1 MLSHIIRGYPQSL
14 ETNILI
20 VIYLQIERDLIRQN
34 LTYPTEII
42 ADVQPRSQA
51 SLCGICGG
59 QSGTER
65 VFSEYFGFTLS
76 VLSHQCSTFIRIS
89 FMQQRL
95 YITS

>member
-51 SLCGICGG
+51 SPCGICGG
-59 QSGTER
+59 QSGTGNGFLR
-65 VFSEYFGFTLS
+65 VLRFYSVSIISQMLHIHPYFIHATTTL
-76 VLSHQCSTFIRIS
+76 
-89 FMQQRL
+89 
-95 YITS
+95 